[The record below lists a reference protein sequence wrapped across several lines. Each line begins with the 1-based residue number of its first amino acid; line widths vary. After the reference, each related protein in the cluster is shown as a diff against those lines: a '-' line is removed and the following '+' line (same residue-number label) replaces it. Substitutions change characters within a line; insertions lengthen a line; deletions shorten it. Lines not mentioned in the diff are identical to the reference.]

1 MLAASG
7 GGVHLVG
14 TAADIAE
21 QLIEAHTLGVDAVML
36 TFPRY
41 REDLERFARDIQPAL
56 VSAGIVAP

>member
-14 TAADIAE
+14 TAADISE